1 MYYCQGVKVKLF
13 NDVFQDETD
22 SIAETDSDRDRDRD
36 VKSAMEGGNIERE
49 GAINL
54 THSRPSSVSGVSNS
68 QHNDMEHEVSTFFL
82 FSYILHSLHSIVYY
96 VEITKLYVQNTQ
108 SCYYPQSNICCF
120 LKPKNLSDRL
130 L

>member
-1 MYYCQGVKVKLF
+1 MYYCQCVKVKLF

-68 QHNDMEHEVSTFFL
+68 QHNDMEHEVSNFFL
-82 FSYILHSLHSIVYY
+82 FSYILHSFHSNV
-96 VEITKLYVQNTQ
+96 
-108 SCYYPQSNICCF
+108 
-120 LKPKNLSDRL
+120 
-130 L
+130 

>member
-1 MYYCQGVKVKLF
+1 M
-13 NDVFQDETD
+13 FQDETD

-68 QHNDMEHEVSTFFL
+68 QHNDMEHEVSTFFSRGSDL
-82 FSYILHSLHSIVYY
+82 TTANVCDSFVRPL
-96 VEITKLYVQNTQ
+96 
-108 SCYYPQSNICCF
+108 SNGKTIH
-120 LKPKNLSDRL
+120 KS
-130 L
+130 

>member
-1 MYYCQGVKVKLF
+1 MYYCQCVKVKLF

-68 QHNDMEHEVSTFFL
+68 QHIDMEHEVSIYFLL
-82 FSYILHSLHSIVYY
+82 FSYILHSFHSIV
-96 VEITKLYVQNTQ
+96 
-108 SCYYPQSNICCF
+108 
-120 LKPKNLSDRL
+120 
-130 L
+130 